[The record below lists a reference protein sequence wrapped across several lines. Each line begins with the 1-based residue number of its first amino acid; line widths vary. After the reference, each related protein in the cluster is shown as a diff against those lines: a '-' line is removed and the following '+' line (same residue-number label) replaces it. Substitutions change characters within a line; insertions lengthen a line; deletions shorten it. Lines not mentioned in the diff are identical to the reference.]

1 MKKNKIYLIGS
12 GGHAASCI
20 DVLETSKKFKI
31 AGIFSD
37 DNKNFFLN
45 YKILGNINSLLKKN
59 KKLNLH
65 IAIGS
70 IKNYNFRRKLFL
82 KLQKKGHHFPCIVSN
97 QSIVSKRA
105 KIGDGTIIFHSS
117 IINTN
122 AEIGKNCIINTS
134 SCIEHDVRISDHA
147 HISTCAVIN
156 GNCKIGMGTFVG
168 SSTVLKENI
177 EIGSKSIIGFGK
189 SINKNIPSGKLI
201 K

>member
-1 MKKNKIYLIGS
+1 MKKKKIYLIGS
-12 GGHAASCI
+12 GGHASSCI
-20 DVLETSKKFKI
+20 EVLETSKKYEI

-37 DNKNFFLN
+37 ENKNLFLD
-45 YKILGNINSLLKKN
+45 YKILGNINSLLKIN
-59 KKLNLH
+59 KRFNLH

-70 IKNYNFRRKLFL
+70 IKNYNFRKNLFL
-82 KLQKKGHHFPCIVSN
+82 KLEKKGHHFPPIVSN
-97 QSIVSKRA
+97 RAIVSKRS

-122 AEIGKNCIINTS
+122 VEIGKNCIINTS

-147 HISTCAVIN
+147 HISTCTVIN
-156 GNCKIGMGTFVG
+156 GNCKIGMGTFIG

-177 EIGSKSIIGFGK
+177 EVGSKTIIGFGK
-189 SINKNIPSGKLI
+189 SISKNVPSGKLI

>member
-20 DVLETSKKFKI
+20 EVLETSKKFEI

-37 DNKNFFLN
+37 DKKNFFLD
-45 YKILGNINSLLKKN
+45 YKILGNINSLLTKN
-59 KKLNLH
+59 KKFNLH

-70 IKNYNFRRKLFL
+70 IKNYSFRRNLFL
-82 KLQKKGHHFPCIVSN
+82 KLQKKGHHFPSIVSN
-97 QSIVSKRA
+97 RAIVSKRS
-105 KIGDGTIIFHSS
+105 KIGDGSIIFHSS
-117 IINTN
+117 IINAN
-122 AEIGKNCIINTS
+122 AEIGKNCIINTN
-134 SCIEHDVRISDHA
+134 SCIEHDVKISDHA

-156 GNCKIGMGTFVG
+156 GNCKIGMGTFIG

-177 EIGSKSIIGFGK
+177 EVGSKSIIGFGK
-189 SINKNIPSGKLI
+189 SISKNVPSGKLI